1 MPRPKGS
8 KNKKA
13 AAPATPIPT
22 PAEIENKMSALTAE
36 IDEMTAQ
43 LKAKKSELKTLAK
56 EKEAAI
62 AAEAA
67 AKAEAD
73 KAAILEAV
81 AASGKSIEEILE
93 LLK

>member
-8 KNKKA
+8 KNKPH
-13 AAPATPIPT
+13 APAESVTLSPGAIEEKMNAIA
-22 PAEIENKMSALTAE
+22 AEIESL
-36 IDEMTAQ
+36 TAQ
-43 LKAKKSELKTLAK
+43 LKDKKAELKTLAK

-81 AASGKSIEEILE
+81 AASGKSVDEILE